1 MSEALWIEAAVRRAG
16 REGWTRETLRR
27 ALADCGESP
36 ELLSSAFPR
45 GVPGAIEAWVAL
57 TDARMDA
64 AAALEDLSSLRT
76 PARIRRVVE
85 LRLRLLAP
93 DREALRA
100 ALSTLALPWNAP
112 LGLRLLART
121 ASAVWHAAGDRSADF
136 SWYTRRATLA
146 AVYSATL
153 AYWMRPLEPEM
164 EDVLSFLDRRLQDLP
179 QPVRKAA

>member
-1 MSEALWIEAAVRRAG
+1 MTEALWIEAAVRRAG

-27 ALADCGESP
+27 ALLDCGDPP
-36 ELLSSAFPR
+36 ELLPSAFPR

-64 AAALEDLSSLRT
+64 AAAAEDMTALRT

-100 ALSTLALPWNAP
+100 ALATLALPWNAP

-121 ASAVWHAAGDRSADF
+121 ASAIWHAAGDRSADF

-153 AYWMRPLEPEM
+153 AYWLRPIEPDLEE
-164 EDVLSFLDRRLQDLP
+164 VLSFLDRRLQDLP
-179 QPVRKAA
+179 QPKPKAA

>member
-16 REGWTRETLRR
+16 TEGWSRQTLRR
-27 ALADCGESP
+27 ALADCGESA

-45 GVPGAIEAWVAL
+45 GVPGAIEAWLGLV
-57 TDARMDA
+57 DARMDA
-64 AAALEDLSSLRT
+64 AAAVEDLSDLRT

-85 LRLRLLAP
+85 LRLRLLEP

-100 ALSTLALPWNAP
+100 ALATLALPWNAP

-121 ASAVWHAAGDRSADF
+121 ASAIWHAAGDNSADF

-153 AYWMRPLEPEM
+153 AFWMRPMRPEI
-164 EDVLSFLDRRLQDLP
+164 EEVLSFLDRRLQDLP
-179 QPVRKAA
+179 KPRPKAA

>member
-1 MSEALWIEAAVRRAG
+1 MSEPLWIEAAVRRA
-16 REGWTRETLRR
+16 RTEGWSRETLRH

-36 ELLSSAFPR
+36 DLLSSAFPR

-64 AAALEDLSSLRT
+64 AAASEDLASLRT

-85 LRLRLLAP
+85 LRLRLLEP

-100 ALSTLALPWNAP
+100 ALATLALPWNAP

-121 ASAVWHAAGDRSADF
+121 ASAIWHAAGDNSADF

-153 AYWMRPLEPEM
+153 AFWLRPVQPEM
-164 EDVLSFLDRRLQDLP
+164 DEVLSFLDRRLQDLP
-179 QPVRKAA
+179 KPRPKAA